1 MTSDSMGVEAY
12 PICQASCSTL
22 SALASSNGTDL
33 ASVGYRTRLTSTT
46 QPSNS
51 YSEIFSAIGY
61 DCSVDSDLTPLYFGG
76 NELECDSDDY
86 TIKFKEY
93 CYHGETSIIVYA
105 TSGSDSDGAQHIS
118 SKFLVN
124 REYLEAH
131 SYDLSENCSVW
142 S

>member
-46 QPSNS
+46 QSSNS
-51 YSEIFSAIGY
+51 YSELFCAIGY
-61 DCSVDSDLTPLYFGG
+61 DCSKSAPLSISGG
-76 NELECDSDDY
+76 SEVECDSDDY

-93 CYHGETSIIVYA
+93 CYDGKTSIIVYVVFER
-105 TSGSDSDGAQHIS
+105 T
-118 SKFLVN
+118 V
-124 REYLEAH
+124 
-131 SYDLSENCSVW
+131 SVYGVA
-142 S
+142 

>member
-51 YSEIFSAIGY
+51 YSEIFCAIGY

-105 TSGSDSDGAQHIS
+105 TSGSDSTDTEVGQYVVCQARSAKILS
-118 SKFLVN
+118 LITPEFD
-124 REYLEAH
+124 REA
-131 SYDLSENCSVW
+131 
-142 S
+142 